1 MTATT
6 IAVLTTK
13 PKIIATGGPKGTQ
26 ELNGHPVRSL
36 KVGKSTKFGVAVKG
50 DLHEIRAVGPMIV
63 TVDLTAKPLVKGR
76 AEYREASKA
85 CTKADLGKIV
95 KATKA
100 PKVEADDEAV
110 TFTAKP
116 EKAKPSKADAN
127 LAKRLDAMEKL
138 IAKQSAVIESLIAGL
153 HES

>member
-1 MTATT
+1 MT
-6 IAVLTTK
+6 VLTTK

-36 KVGKSTKFGVAVKG
+36 KVGKVTKFGVAVKG

-63 TVDLTAKPLVKGR
+63 TVDLTTKPLVKGR
-76 AEYREASKA
+76 KEYREASKA

-95 KATKA
+95 KAEKA

-116 EKAKPSKADAN
+116 GKKAKPSKADVS
-127 LAKRLDAMEKL
+127 LMKRLDAMEKL
-138 IAKQSAVIESLIAGL
+138 IAKQSTVIESLIAGL
-153 HES
+153 DEA